1 MFSLPPRLPPLP
13 VLPVRGRDL
22 ALLLVAFFAGFFA
35 LGGGAR
41 LLAPEGALAGLA
53 PVAGLIVLTTLFM
66 LSLVWVIALR
76 PYGLRL
82 ADIGLRP
89 TYSTW
94 YRLAV
99 AVGLLCVPAFSVLN
113 LGVQSLLDAPVENPQ
128 LRTLAPDG
136 FSWTSLVV
144 MLLLVGVL
152 VPFAEEIVFR
162 GLVFGWLRK
171 HLRFAYA
178 APLSAIFFASVHMV
192 WFLVPVL
199 ACMGLVLAAITERS
213 GSLWPAIIVHG
224 TFNSLMTITFYT
236 ALASGAGF

>member
-1 MFSLPPRLPPLP
+1 VFSLPPRLPLLPPLP
-13 VLPVRGRDL
+13 LRGRDL

-35 LGGGAR
+35 LGLGTR
-41 LLAPEGALAGLA
+41 LLVPEGALSGLV
-53 PVAGLIVLTTLFM
+53 PVASLIVLTTLFM
-66 LSLVWVIALR
+66 LLLVWLIVLR

-82 ADIGLRP
+82 ADLGLRP

-99 AVGLLCVPAFSVLN
+99 AVGLLCVPAFSTLN
-113 LGVQSLLDAPVENPQ
+113 LGVQSLFDGPVENPQ

-136 FSWTSLVV
+136 FNLVSFAV

-171 HLRFAYA
+171 HLRFVVA
-178 APLSAIFFASVHMV
+178 APVSAIFFASVHMV

-236 ALASGAGF
+236 ALAGGAGF